1 LSISTLKKKDGLEL
15 DPRTTWRVAHH
26 KEEKQKFNC
35 IDEKKDDEE
44 EVEPGQRKGGEPA
57 QESVRGQRK
66 AKHFGGEGKAG
77 SKFSVAGVED
87 GKGKGKGN

>member
-1 LSISTLKKKDGLEL
+1 MSTLKKQDGPLL
-15 DPRTTWRVAHH
+15 DMRTAWGVTHH
-26 KEEKQKFNC
+26 KEEKEKFNR